1 MSVRQSLGFVVRSVL
16 VVVIATGSVLAQVKQ
31 ADYERAAGLA
41 VKYRESLVDVA
52 ENPVWVAGE
61 DTLIYSRNSDGGHEF
76 EQVDAATGKK
86 SSAFDHARLAEA
98 LSKAAGREF
107 KANDLPL
114 TRFQFTEKK
123 TSIQFMLEQARW
135 RCDLN
140 AYRCEP
146 ATGGPGARGTRGGG
160 AAGDGEMPWAANS
173 LTNLRTSPDG
183 KWDALVENYNIVLRA
198 KGSKTTDK
206 TVLSTD
212 GSEDNYYNI
221 NSIAWSPDSTHLVA
235 YRVRP
240 GYKRLVHYIESS
252 PATQLQP
259 MYSSIVY
266 PKAGD
271 VLDLQQP
278 VMFDVAS
285 KHESQVSNE
294 PFPNPFDLGRVQ
306 WWKDSRGFT
315 FDYNQRGH
323 QVYRVIEVDART
335 GTPKTLIEEESRA
348 FVDYRPLVNNPTDTG
363 KIYRHDVAD
372 GKEIIWMS
380 ERDGWAHLYLLEG
393 ASGRFKNTIT
403 KGDWPVRSVDYVDDA
418 KRQIYFEAS
427 GMKAGEDP
435 YFEHAYRINFDGSG
449 LTPLTEGEGNHHV
462 EYSADG
468 KYYTDLHS
476 TVSEAPALELF
487 EVEGNKKIATLEQ
500 GNLDK
505 LKAAGWRAPEPFM
518 AKGRDGKTE
527 IWGVIWKPA
536 NFDPSKKYPV
546 IENIYAGPQGS
557 FVPKTFSPRAEP
569 LTELGFV
576 VVQIDGMGTNNRSK
590 AFHDVAWKNL
600 KDAGFPDRILWHKA
614 AAAKFPWYDI
624 SNVGVF
630 GTSAGGQNAMG
641 ALLFHPEFYKVAV
654 SNSGCHDN
662 RMDKIWWNE
671 QWMGWPVGPQYSASS
686 NVDNAYKLQGKLML
700 VVGELDDN
708 VDPSSTFQVADR
720 LEKANKYFDLLY
732 VPGGHHGA
740 GGAYG
745 YRKLEDFFV
754 HNILGQ
760 EPPAWN
766 QEPPKPEAPKP

>member
-1 MSVRQSLGFVVRSVL
+1 MRISARQRAGIVV
-16 VVVIATGSVLAQVKQ
+16 GSVLAVTIATGFLQAEVTQ
-31 ADYERAAGLA
+31 ADYERAAGA
-41 VKYRESLVDVA
+41 AAKYRVLLVDVP
-52 ENPVWVAGE
+52 ENPMWIADE
-61 DTLIYSRNSDGGHEF
+61 DTLIYSRNSNGGHEF
-76 EQVDAATGKK
+76 VQVDATTGQK
-86 SSAFDHARLAEA
+86 SPAFDQTRLAES
-98 LSKAAGREF
+98 LSKAAGHEF

-114 TRFQFTEKK
+114 VRLQFLQKKK
-123 TSIQFMLEQARW
+123 TAIEFLLEQARW
-135 RCDLN
+135 RCDLTT
-140 AYRCEP
+140 YSCSP
-146 ATGGPGARGTRGGG
+146 ATGGRGTRGGG
-160 AAGDGEMPWAANS
+160 ATDEEMPWAANS
-173 LTNLRTSPDG
+173 LTNQRSSPDG
-183 KWDALVENYNIVLRA
+183 KWEALVENYNIVLRA
-198 KGSKTTDK
+198 KGAKNTEK

-212 GSEDNYYNI
+212 GSEGNYYNI
-221 NSIAWSPDSTHLVA
+221 NSIAWSPDSMHLVA

-240 GYKRLVHYIESS
+240 GYKRLVHYVESS

-259 MYSSIVY
+259 MYTSIVY
-266 PKAGD
+266 AKPGD

-278 VMFDVAS
+278 VLFDIAS
-285 KHESQVSNE
+285 KREFPVSNE
-294 PFPNPFDLGRVQ
+294 LFPNPFELGRVE

-323 QVYRVIEVDART
+323 QLYRVIEVDGKT
-335 GTPKTLIEEESRA
+335 GVAKTLIDERSDA
-348 FVDYRPLVNNPTDTG
+348 FVDYRPLINNQTDTG
-363 KIYRHDVAD
+363 KMYRHTVAD
-372 GKEIIWMS
+372 GREIIWMS
-380 ERDGWAHLYLLEG
+380 ERDGWAHLYLVDG
-393 ASGRFKNTIT
+393 ATGKFKNTIT

-427 GMKAGEDP
+427 GVKSGEDP

-449 LTPLTEGEGNHHV
+449 LTPLTEGEGNHHL

-468 KYYTDLHS
+468 RYYVDLHS

-487 EVEGNKKIATLEQ
+487 QVDGNKKIAMLER
-500 GNLDK
+500 GSIDK

-518 AKGRDGKTE
+518 AMGRDGKTE

-536 NFDPSKKYPV
+536 NFDPAKKYPV
-546 IENIYAGPQGS
+546 IEDIYAGPQGS
-557 FVPKTFSPRAEP
+557 FVPKTFSPRVEP

-576 VVQIDGMGTNNRSK
+576 VVQMDGMGTNNRSK

-600 KDAGFPDRILWHKA
+600 KDAGFPDRIAWHKA

-624 SNVGVF
+624 SNVGIF
-630 GTSAGGQNAMG
+630 GTSAGGQNSMG

-671 QWMGWPVGPQYSASS
+671 QWMGWPIGPQYSESS

-760 EPPAWN
+760 ETPAWN
-766 QEPPKPEAPKP
+766 EEAAKPEAH